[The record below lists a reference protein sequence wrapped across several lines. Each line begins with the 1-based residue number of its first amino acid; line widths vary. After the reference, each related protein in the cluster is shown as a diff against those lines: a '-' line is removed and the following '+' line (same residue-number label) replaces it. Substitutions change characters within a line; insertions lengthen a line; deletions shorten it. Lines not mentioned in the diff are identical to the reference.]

1 MIGDLPADASS
12 EEIRRLQRRLDR
24 ERAARIE
31 AEAIAEAGTL
41 RLFEHQRRLELTQA
55 IATAANSMEDPL
67 DAFRFA
73 IERICAHSG
82 FTMGHVWTVDEA
94 SSPAS
99 MKSSGIWSAAS
110 PPDTACALQTA
121 TLRIGYGEGL
131 PGRVFAAG
139 RAIWTED
146 LTHEPDCPRTETAR
160 LAGMRAGFAFPAL
173 IGEEPVAVLEFF
185 QSSTLAPDDALL
197 EMLDRIAAVLGRVVE
212 RHRAA
217 LRLKRNNELTAQR
230 DAAEQASQAKS
241 AFLANMS
248 HEIRTPLN
256 GILGMAQVLEIGSL
270 SDEQRDQ
277 VQTILDSGRNL
288 MALLNDVLD
297 LSKIEAGKMAVVKA
311 DTDLTHTLCRLHRLW
326 KPKAEEAGLE
336 FYLSLDADLPQVL
349 NFDAVRVRQCVSNLI
364 SNAIKFTKQG
374 RVEVFVTARR
384 SADGQYLVKV
394 RVSDT
399 GIGMDA
405 ETMTRLF
412 TPFMQADDSI
422 SRKYGGT
429 GLGLSITRKL
439 AELMGGEANVR
450 SEPGRG
456 SEFTFSFL
464 AGEAAPQHRVVSEG
478 ASLSE
483 DEARST
489 LKNQNLRLLLVDDHP
504 INRQVAS
511 LLLRPFNMRIV
522 EATNGKEALEAL
534 RRETF
539 DVMCLD
545 VHMPV
550 MDGTQTI
557 AAIRASEEPW
567 ANIPVIALTADAMTG
582 DKERYMAMGMDGYLS
597 KPIAERDL
605 VTEITRVRSLTPELL
620 ADRMAPSQ
628 PVPETAEPS
637 AHGGQPRWRSRRRS
651 ASAG

>member
-1 MIGDLPADASS
+1 MQNVDPIFLEAIENLPDGISIFDRNGVPMLHNRMSEKRFPHLYEAFANGAKHYREAMEYSIRQSRPDFTDGQVAAQVEHFNNLTETGETYETKTNDNRIVQITYRPMADGRKVAISVDVT
-12 EEIRRLQRRLDR
+12 ELRQR
-24 ERAARIE
+24 ERELKKAQAA
-31 AEAIAEAGTL
+31 AIA
-41 RLFEHQRRLELTQA
+41 
-55 IATAANSMEDPL
+55 
-67 DAFRFA
+67 
-73 IERICAHSG
+73 
-82 FTMGHVWTVDEA
+82 A
-94 SSPAS
+94 S
-99 MKSSGIWSAAS
+99 
-110 PPDTACALQTA
+110 
-121 TLRIGYGEGL
+121 
-131 PGRVFAAG
+131 
-139 RAIWTED
+139 
-146 LTHEPDCPRTETAR
+146 
-160 LAGMRAGFAFPAL
+160 
-173 IGEEPVAVLEFF
+173 
-185 QSSTLAPDDALL
+185 
-197 EMLDRIAAVLGRVVE
+197 
-212 RHRAA
+212 
-217 LRLKRNNELTAQR
+217 N
-230 DAAEQASQAKS
+230 AKS

-256 GILGMAQVLEIGSL
+256 GILGMAQVLEMGGL
-270 SDEQRDQ
+270 SDEQREQ

-297 LSKIEAGKMAVVKA
+297 LSKIEAGKIAIVKA
-311 DTDLTHTLCRLHRLW
+311 DTDLTHTLRRLHRLW

-384 SADGQYLVKV
+384 MPDGQNLVRV

-399 GIGMDA
+399 GIGMDEA
-405 ETMTRLF
+405 TTARLF
-412 TPFMQADDSI
+412 SPFTQADDST

-478 ASLSE
+478 VPLSE
-483 DEARST
+483 DEARNT
-489 LKNQNLRLLLVDDHP
+489 LKGQNLRLLLVDDHP
-504 INRQVAS
+504 INRQVVS
-511 LLLRPFNMRIV
+511 LFLRPFNMRIV
-522 EATNGKEALEAL
+522 EATNGLEALEAL

-539 DVMCLD
+539 DLVCLD

-557 AAIRASEEPW
+557 AAIRDSDEAW

-582 DKERYMAMGMDGYLS
+582 DKERYLGMGMDGYLS

-605 VTEITRVRSLTPELL
+605 VTEITRVCG
-620 ADRMAPSQ
+620 M
-628 PVPETAEPS
+628 TAERLI
-637 AHGGQPRWRSRRRS
+637 AARNAKVA
-651 ASAG
+651 ASEAKAA